1 METIN
6 NWQELT
12 AEEIHEALGNVPL
25 TTKKSILDY
34 IDQIKKMSKETLS
47 EEQLEEVYLFI
58 DEKIND
64 MGQIVK
70 VNTLAYLKN
79 ELKNKLGKYAG
90 SNRSED
96 NAFLRFYKETYK
108 NHIKTKEYTWA
119 MMDLSKLQD
128 VSVLETL
135 KTINTYALRNK
146 LTKEEKD
153 DIWPMLK
160 RMVDTQNLRIINQ
173 VRSMEGIRKAFKI
186 KIVKKD
192 YRFCIIEIK

>member
-34 IDQIKKMSKETLS
+34 IDQIKKMSKEILS

-153 DIWPMLK
+153 DIWSMLK